1 MRNGQGDPQ
10 EAQPATVIQ
19 QSDEATRSD
28 ARETSAH
35 PKPERVR
42 GHRGAWVRFRL
53 PALFAVFLLACLLIT
68 LLTDSGRT
76 TASKTTFKPTPSPTA
91 TVKPTPTTL
100 PGFSLYTD
108 NNDGFGIQYP
118 RTWVLSPLSP
128 GIQFDDANT
137 NPGFEV
143 QLLVPG
149 SDTCSSTS
157 STATSSDATVWVNC
171 TLSILATKFHGN
183 FEQAP
188 GPTADVQIGQMSW
201 QSGVALLGQDQS
213 RVRVQVYATIHQG
226 KPYII
231 NLLAVDSRFSF
242 GMLEYFQP
250 MLQSFKFLP
259 TAP

>member
-1 MRNGQGDPQ
+1 MQNGQGDPQ
-10 EAQPATVIQ
+10 EAQPATVTNQ
-19 QSDEATRSD
+19 TDNPTLFD
-28 ARETSAH
+28 THETTASSF
-35 PKPERVR
+35 PGSPRLR
-42 GHRGAWVRFRL
+42 RRAWLRL
-53 PALFAVFLLACLLIT
+53 RTPAFFAAFMFVFLLIT
-68 LLTDSGRT
+68 LLADSGQT
-76 TASKTTFKPTPSPTA
+76 TARKTTIKPTPSPTA

-108 NNDGFGIQYP
+108 SNDGFGIQYP
-118 RTWVLSPLSP
+118 RKWILSPLSP
-128 GIQFDDANT
+128 GIQFDDDSA

-149 SDTCSSTS
+149 SDTCPSNSP
-157 STATSSDATVWVNC
+157 TATSDATVWVNC

-188 GPTADVQIGQMSW
+188 GPAADVQIGDMTW
-201 QSGVALLGQDQS
+201 QSGVAYLGKGTS

-242 GMLEYFQP
+242 GMLEFFQP
-250 MLQSFKFLP
+250 MLQSFRFLSTNP
-259 TAP
+259 

>member
-1 MRNGQGDPQ
+1 MQYGQGDPQ
-10 EAQPATVIQ
+10 EAQPATVTKQ
-19 QSDEATRSD
+19 TDNPTLFD
-28 ARETSAH
+28 THETTEPSFPTH
-35 PKPERVR
+35 P
-42 GHRGAWVRFRL
+42 RL
-53 PALFAVFLLACLLIT
+53 RQRALRRLRTPALFAGFMFVCLLVTLLA
-68 LLTDSGRT
+68 DSGRT
-76 TASKTTFKPTPSPTA
+76 TAHKTTFKPTPSPTA

-108 NNDGFGIQYP
+108 SSDGFGIQYP

-128 GIQFDDANT
+128 GIQFDDDSA

-149 SDTCSSTS
+149 SDTCPTS
-157 STATSSDATVWVNC
+157 SATTTSGATVWVNC

-188 GPTADVQIGQMSW
+188 GPTADVQIGAMTW
-201 QSGVALLGQDQS
+201 QSGVAYLGKGTA

-231 NLLAVDSRFSF
+231 NLLAVDNRFSF
-242 GMLEYFQP
+242 GMLEFFQP
-250 MLQSFKFLP
+250 MLQSFRFLSTTP
-259 TAP
+259 

>member
-1 MRNGQGDPQ
+1 MQYGQGDPQ
-10 EAQPATVIQ
+10 EAQPATVMKQ
-19 QSDEATRSD
+19 TDNPTLFET
-28 ARETSAH
+28 RETTTPSLPGRLA
-35 PKPERVR
+35 VR
-42 GHRGAWVRFRL
+42 RRAWMHLRMPAIF
-53 PALFAVFLLACLLIT
+53 ALFMFVCLLIT
-68 LLTDSGRT
+68 LLADSGRT
-76 TASKTTFKPTPSPTA
+76 TAHKTTFKPTPSPTA

-100 PGFSLYTD
+100 PGFSLYSD
-108 NNDGFGIQYP
+108 PNDGFGIQYP

-128 GIQFDDANT
+128 GIQFDDDSA

-149 SDTCSSTS
+149 ADTCPSNGA
-157 STATSSDATVWVNC
+157 TATSGATVWVNC

-188 GPTADVQIGQMSW
+188 GPTADVQVGGMAW
-201 QSGVALLGQDQS
+201 QSGVAYLGKGTS

-242 GMLEYFQP
+242 GTLEFFQP
-250 MLQSFKFLP
+250 MLQSFRFLP
-259 TAP
+259 ANP